1 MGRVSGKVALVTGS
15 ASGIGQATALTLARE
30 GALIAALDRSSDV
43 AITVGHIQ
51 DIGGQALAI
60 HADLRTE
67 AACAEAVATTVHE
80 FDRLDILVNAAGIFP
95 RYALDE
101 TDQAVLDL
109 LFSVNFNAPLFLCK
123 HAIPIM
129 QQQGG
134 GSIINVGSIHGLCGG
149 HRLIAYAASKG
160 ALLNLTRT
168 LARTYA
174 RDRIRVNYLIP
185 GWVLTEGELAIQ
197 AQEGHDEAWLRA
209 QGERLPTGRIQ
220 LPQDAA
226 DAILFLAS
234 DESSQVNAA
243 ILNTDGGRSFF
254 LTV

>member
-15 ASGIGQATALTLARE
+15 ASGIGRAAALALAQE
-30 GALIAALDRSSDV
+30 GATIAALDRSSNI
-43 AITVGHIQ
+43 AITVARIQ
-51 DIGGQALAI
+51 EIGGHAFAI
-60 HADLRTE
+60 QADLRTE

-80 FDRLDILVNAAGIFP
+80 YGRLDILVNAAGIFP
-95 RYALDE
+95 RYALNE

-109 LFSVNFNAPLFLCK
+109 LFGVNFNGPLFLCK
-123 HAIPIM
+123 HTIPIM

-149 HRLIAYAASKG
+149 RELIAYAASKG

-168 LARTYA
+168 LARSYA
-174 RDRIRVNYLIP
+174 RDHIRVNYLIP

-197 AQEGHDEAWLRA
+197 AQEGHDEAWLRT

-220 LPQDAA
+220 LPEDAA
-226 DAILFLAS
+226 DAIVFLAS
-234 DESSQVNAA
+234 DESSQVNAS

-254 LTV
+254 TIL